1 MVLTVLL
8 AAAAVAADWVPARW
22 NSSDP
27 KTLDLVSGTPVNCLL
42 IEQGLWSPGFSEQAA
57 SRGIVVLG
65 VVRNPASPAETAR
78 QAARAKLTGIVVE
91 SGDAS
96 LAAALGQAGMPV
108 ILLAPRAAMRFDH
121 ASPIAGTSQGVW
133 PGVRAEAKAAAS
145 GGPWIDTNSGFL
157 GFARA
162 ATDAPVWIANL
173 PPGKTVLPVAR
184 YLQAISDA
192 AIVGTRWVVALD
204 DEFSRRLLSREPKAL
219 ADWKRIGAQLSFF
232 EEHKDWRRLAPCG
245 RLAIVEDPSSGALLS
260 GGVLDMIAVKH
271 TPVRPLPLAK
281 LSDAALD
288 GATMAVNVDPDATS
302 PGQKEALRSF
312 TRRGGTLLN
321 APPGWKVPAPP
332 NGQITLE
339 KKELDQIDDIWKGIN
354 SMIGR
359 TNLGVRLFN
368 VSGMLSS
375 LLGDPKGKRVV
386 LQLVNY
392 TSYPVDSVAVHILGK
407 YSHAT
412 LYTPDEAP
420 RQLETYVTED
430 GTGIDIDRVAVSAAL
445 VLE

>member
-1 MVLTVLL
+1 MLTVLL
-8 AAAAVAADWVPARW
+8 AAVAALAADWVPARW
-22 NSSDP
+22 NSNDP

-42 IEQGLWSPGFSEQAA
+42 LEQGLWSPGFSEQAA
-57 SRGIVVLG
+57 LRGIVVLG
-65 VVRNPASPAETAR
+65 VVRNTASPAETAR
-78 QAARAKLTGIVVE
+78 QAQRAKLTGIVVE

-96 LAAALGQAGMPV
+96 LASALGRSGLPV
-108 ILLAPRAAMRFDH
+108 IQLAPRAAMRFDR
-121 ASPIAGTSQGVW
+121 ASPVVGASQGVW

-157 GFARA
+157 RFARA

-173 PPGKTVLPVAR
+173 PPEKTVLPVAR
-184 YLQAISDA
+184 YLQAIADA
-192 AIVGTRWVVALD
+192 AIVGARWVVALD
-204 DEFSRRLLSREPKAL
+204 DDFNRRLLSRQPKAL
-219 ADWKRIGAQLSFF
+219 AGWKRIGAELSFF

-245 RLAIVEDPSSGALLS
+245 RLAILEDPSSGALLS

-288 GATMAVNVDPDATS
+288 GVTMAVNVDPDATS
-302 PGQKEALRSF
+302 PGQKEALRGF
-312 TRRGGTLLN
+312 TRRGGTLLS

-332 NGQITLE
+332 DGQITLG
-339 KKELDQIDDIWKGIN
+339 KKELDQIDDIWQGIN

-359 TNLGVRLFN
+359 ANLGVRLFN

-375 LLGDPKGKRVV
+375 LLGDPDGKRVV

-392 TSYPVDSVAVHILGK
+392 TSYPVDSITVHVLGK
-407 YSHAT
+407 YSRAT
-412 LYTPDEAP
+412 LYAPETPP
-420 RQLETYVTED
+420 RQLETYVIED
-430 GTGIDIDRVAVSAAL
+430 GTGIDIPRVAVSAAL